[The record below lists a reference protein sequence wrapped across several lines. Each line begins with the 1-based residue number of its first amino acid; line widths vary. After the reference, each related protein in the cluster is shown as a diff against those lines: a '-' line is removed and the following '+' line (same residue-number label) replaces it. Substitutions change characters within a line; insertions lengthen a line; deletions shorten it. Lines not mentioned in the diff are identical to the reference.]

1 MPRKVTVIPSAHRLI
16 QSLRDI
22 GYDLPTAVADLIDNS
37 IAAGATEVR
46 IDYEFE
52 GYDTWIRIADNG
64 KGMTPAAL
72 DEALRFGS
80 RRDYDEV
87 ELGKFGLGLK
97 TASLSQCSRLTVAT
111 RTAQASRVSVRQ
123 WDLDHVKNTDA
134 WELLR
139 LNPRECHH
147 EVTVPL
153 RRAHGTVVFWERLE
167 RVLGYELPAGKAAQ
181 NGFIRTLREL
191 EEHLAMVF
199 HRFLSGEAK
208 SRPRLAI
215 YLNDN
220 RIEPW
225 DPFAR
230 QEPKTHPMRVQ
241 RIAFEHEGVKS
252 SLRVQPYILP
262 HQSQFSSMQSFK
274 AAAGPR
280 NWNNQQ
286 GFYIYRND
294 RMLQSGGWNRIR
306 TADEHIK
313 LARVAVD
320 FPPSADTALK
330 INISKMGII
339 FPPEVRDQLT
349 EIVKEAARKAEE
361 TYRRKEKGASGPKP
375 STPSPPPPT
384 GSLPSVGA
392 QQPHSARAATSG
404 ASPDI
409 RPTSVSD
416 RGAPYT
422 AGTKSV
428 HADDE
433 TGPGNSDGNSAP
445 AETSVVRKVVAVLRQ
460 VLGSDPSTLRT
471 VLGEL
476 SQVSDEF
483 RRAVGEG
490 ERGPA

>member
-37 IAAGATEVR
+37 IAAGANEVR

-52 GYDTWIRIADNG
+52 GLDTWIRIADNG
-64 KGMTPAAL
+64 KGMTPDVL

-80 RRDYDEV
+80 RREYDDDL

-97 TASLSQCSRLTVAT
+97 TASLSQCSRLTVAS
-111 RTAQASRVSVRQ
+111 RPARASRASIRQ

-139 LNPRECHH
+139 LNSRECHP
-147 EVTVPL
+147 EVTAPL
-153 RRAHGTVVFWERLE
+153 RKSHGTVVFWERLE
-167 RVLGYELPAGKAAQ
+167 RILGYELPAGKAAQ
-181 NGFIRTLREL
+181 NGFIRLLHEL

-208 SRPRLAI
+208 RQPKLEI
-215 YLNDN
+215 YLNSN
-220 RIEPW
+220 KIEAW

-230 QEPKTHPMRVQ
+230 KEPKTHATRVH

-262 HQSQFSSMQSFK
+262 HESQFSSMQSFK
-274 AAAGPR
+274 AAAGPKK
-280 NWNNQQ
+280 WNNQQ

-306 TADEHIK
+306 ATDEHIK
-313 LARVAVD
+313 LARIAVD

-339 FPPEVRDQLT
+339 FPPEVRDELT
-349 EIVKEAARKAEE
+349 EIVRETARKAEGA
-361 TYRRKEKGASGPKP
+361 YRRKEKGAG
-375 STPSPPPPT
+375 
-384 GSLPSVGA
+384 
-392 QQPHSARAATSG
+392 
-404 ASPDI
+404 
-409 RPTSVSD
+409 
-416 RGAPYT
+416 
-422 AGTKSV
+422 GTKSSTRTV
-428 HADDE
+428 PPPAVVTE
-433 TGPGNSDGNSAP
+433 TARKYGTEASIPSSTGGTKPPAGVSESTGSYASEPGWARAGGQNQAGTTDS
-445 AETSVVRKVVAVLRQ
+445 TSSRTQPSLAQQVIKVLRQ
-460 VLGSDPSTLRT
+460 VLEQDPRTLQSILR
-471 VLGEL
+471 EL
-476 SQVSDEF
+476 SPVSDEF
-483 RRAVGEG
+483 RRAAAEREG
-490 ERGPA
+490 EPT